1 MEKNEVDMQAFINH
15 ANQLGLKLVIKGDQ
29 MILEAIEG
37 PTGDLFGGQSQA
49 KQIWNPSPEMLE
61 VASWFGRRP
70 KTVWS
75 KSEMKAWKSI
85 ISWFEFDGD
94 DWDALRWYYTKSGCR
109 FLRRDIGTLLNNW
122 QSEIDR
128 AKNYDSEQEKRR

>member
-1 MEKNEVDMQAFINH
+1 MEKEVDMQAFINH
-15 ANQLGLKLVIKGDQ
+15 ANRLGMKLVIKGNQ
-29 MILEAIEG
+29 IVLESIQEPA
-37 PTGDLFGGQSQA
+37 GDLFGEQLSTKQS
-49 KQIWNPSPEMLE
+49 WNPSPEMLE

-75 KSEMKAWKSI
+75 KSEMRSWKLI
-85 ISWFEFDGD
+85 TSWFEFHGD
-94 DWDALRWYYTKSGCR
+94 DWDALKWYYTKSGCK

-128 AKNYDSEQEKRR
+128 AKNYDPEQEQRR